1 MPITRCPEGIDDIS
15 FLMQSNLMQRVA
27 VAIVGIPLLLW
38 LNIQGGLYFFG
49 LVLLLALVATW
60 EFRTLAAHRAHP
72 PSVAVWLLLTTFI
85 QFDFFFRFIDYWE
98 ALLAAMMALYVLEIW
113 RNQGS
118 QFMNLGAT
126 LVGLLYVNLCFGAL
140 LRLRLSE
147 STSAGSGQALVLLLF
162 LCVWSAD
169 IFAYFGG
176 RGLGG
181 KFIEKKLFPR
191 ISPKKTWEGYLFGIA
206 GSVLAAWACSAW
218 ISGCPDGRAIPAGL
232 LIGVVAPAGDL
243 LESMFKRDAGVKD
256 SSGIIPGH
264 GGILDRFDTIMF
276 VSPLLYFL
284 VRHW

>member
-1 MPITRCPEGIDDIS
+1 MPITRCLAGIDDIF

-27 VAIVGIPLLLW
+27 VAIVGIPLFLW
-38 LNIQGGLYFFG
+38 LNMKGGLFFMG
-49 LVLLLALVATW
+49 LVLLLSLMATW
-60 EFRTLAAHRAHP
+60 EFRGLAAHRAHP
-72 PSVAVWLLLTTFI
+72 PSAVIWLLLTSFI
-85 QFDFFFRFIDYWE
+85 QLDFYFGFIGYWE
-98 ALLAAMMALYVLEIW
+98 AMLAVIMFLYVLEIW
-113 RNQGS
+113 RDQGS

-126 LVGLLYVNLCFGAL
+126 LVGLLYVNLCFGSL

-147 STSAGSGQALVLLLF
+147 NTGAGSGQALVLLMF
-162 LCVWSAD
+162 LCVWAAD

-176 RGLGG
+176 RSLGG

-206 GSVLAAWACSAW
+206 GSVLAAWACSTW
-218 ISGCPDGRAIPAGL
+218 ITGCPDGRAIPAGL

-264 GGILDRFDTIMF
+264 GGVLDRFDTIMF
-276 VSPLLYFL
+276 VAPLLYFF
-284 VRHW
+284 VRHV

>member
-1 MPITRCPEGIDDIS
+1 MPITRCLGGIAEIS
-15 FLMQSNLMQRVA
+15 ALMQTNLLQRVA
-27 VAIVGIPLLLW
+27 VAVVGIPLLLW
-38 LNIQGGLYFFG
+38 LNRQGGTYFLG
-49 LVLLLALVATW
+49 LLLLLSLMATW
-60 EFRTLAAHRAHP
+60 EFWRLAKHRAHP
-72 PSVAVWLLLTTFI
+72 PSIAILLPLTAFI
-85 QFDFFFRFIDYWE
+85 QLDFYYAFIGYWE
-98 ALLAAMMALYVLEIW
+98 AILAAVIFLYVLELW

-126 LVGLLYVNLCFGAL
+126 LVGLLYVNLSFGAL

-147 STSAGSGQALVLLLF
+147 TTGAGSGEALVLLLF
-162 LCVWSAD
+162 LCVWAAD

-181 KFIEKKLFPR
+181 KFVKKMLFPR
-191 ISPKKTWEGYLFGIA
+191 ISPKKTWEGYLVGIA
-206 GSVLAAWACSAW
+206 GSTLAAWLCSTY

-256 SSGIIPGH
+256 SSGLIPGH
-264 GGILDRFDTIMF
+264 GGVLDRFDTVMF

-284 VRHW
+284 VRYW